1 MMKILSFAAFIAFA
15 ILVTASVTLY
25 TLPFLVLAIY
35 LAMSIITFIT
45 YALDKSA
52 AINGRWRTKESTL
65 HLFALAGGWPGALL
79 AQQTLHHKSS
89 KQSFINVLWF
99 TVVLNVGGFIW
110 LHSADG
116 NSFLNSYAHTAN
128 IELIHLVENIS
139 LPDFVQIWLWKIN
152 YYFKS

>member
-1 MMKILSFAAFIAFA
+1 MMKILSFATFIAFA
-15 ILVTASVTLY
+15 ILATASVAFY

-65 HLFALAGGWPGALL
+65 HVFALAGGWPGALL
-79 AQQTLHHKSS
+79 AQQTLRHKSS
-89 KQSFINVLWF
+89 KQAFINVLWI
-99 TVVLNVGGFIW
+99 TVIVNLGGFIW

-116 NSFLNSYAHTAN
+116 SSFLNSYLHTTN
-128 IELIHLVENIS
+128 IKFIHLVTDIS

-152 YYFKS
+152 YYFK

>member
-15 ILVTASVTLY
+15 ILVSASVVFY
-25 TLPFLVLAIY
+25 TLPVLVLAVY
-35 LAMSIITFIT
+35 LTMSIITFIT
-45 YALDKSA
+45 YTLDKSA

-79 AQQTLHHKSS
+79 AQQTLRHKSS
-89 KQSFINVLWF
+89 KRAFISALWI
-99 TVVLNVGGFIW
+99 TVVLNLSGFVW

-116 NSFLNSYAHTAN
+116 SSFLNSYVHTAN
-128 IELIHLVENIS
+128 LKFIQLMTNIS

-152 YYFKS
+152 YYFK